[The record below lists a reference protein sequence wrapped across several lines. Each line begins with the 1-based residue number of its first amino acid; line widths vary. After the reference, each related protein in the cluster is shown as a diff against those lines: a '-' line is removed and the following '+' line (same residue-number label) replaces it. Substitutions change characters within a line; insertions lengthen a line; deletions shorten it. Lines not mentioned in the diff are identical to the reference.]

1 MSGPLRNDPGSSRSG
16 PGFPGRSERWGVWGA
31 ISGPPITSEQRRELC
46 TDHLVGEGAD
56 MLGADRAVARDEE
69 RLRHAVDA
77 VVHRDLAAAVARV
90 GKGEAEVA
98 DELAPGL
105 VGVLDVDADHDHA
118 ALAVRAPGALEHR
131 RLVVA
136 RGVAPR
142 RPQVQDDHLAPER
155 GEIDGRA

>member
-1 MSGPLRNDPGSSRSG
+1 MSGPPRNEPGCSRSG
-16 PGFPGRSERWGVWGA
+16 PGSPGRSERWGVWGA
-31 ISGPPITSEQRRELC
+31 ISGPPMKLEQRLELC

-105 VGVLDVDADHDHA
+105 AGVLDVDGDHDPA
-118 ALAVRAPGALEHR
+118 ALAVRAPGAPQPR
-131 RLVVA
+131 PPGVA
-136 RGVAPR
+136 RGAAP
-142 RPQVQDDHLAPER
+142 
-155 GEIDGRA
+155 